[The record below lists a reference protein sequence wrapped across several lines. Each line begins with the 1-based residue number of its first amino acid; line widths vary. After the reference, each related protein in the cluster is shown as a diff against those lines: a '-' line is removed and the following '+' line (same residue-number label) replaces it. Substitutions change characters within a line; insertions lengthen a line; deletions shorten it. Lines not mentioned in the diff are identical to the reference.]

1 MGVEHRCG
9 GRNPR
14 RDNGMIRIN
23 QLKLPVNH
31 KKQDLQKKAAKLL
44 RQPETRIR
52 SLHIRRQSV
61 TRKEGELLYIYA
73 VDVEFEGDKESA
85 VRRAKNVN
93 ITISKEKRY
102 QFPEAGREAPRLK
115 ERPVIIGCGPA
126 GLFCG
131 LMLARA
137 GYRPC
142 DFREGSRRGHKDGP
156 GETVLGGENSRP

>member
-52 SLHIRRQSV
+52 SLHI
-61 TRKEGELLYIYA
+61 
-73 VDVEFEGDKESA
+73 
-85 VRRAKNVN
+85 
-93 ITISKEKRY
+93 
-102 QFPEAGREAPRLK
+102 PAP
-115 ERPVIIGCGPA
+115 V
-126 GLFCG
+126 
-131 LMLARA
+131 
-137 GYRPC
+137 
-142 DFREGSRRGHKDGP
+142 H
-156 GETVLGGENSRP
+156 

>member
-23 QLKLPVNH
+23 QLPVNH
-31 KKQDLQKKAAKLL
+31 KRQDLQKKAAKLL

-52 SLHIRRQSV
+52 SLHIRRQSIDA
-61 TRKEGELLYIYA
+61 RKKGELLYIYA
-73 VDVEFEGDKESA
+73 VDVEFEGDEESA

-93 ITISKEKRY
+93 IAISKEKRY

-115 ERPVIIGCGPA
+115 ERPVQPRSRQRVPTVLRPDACQGRLP
-126 GLFCG
+126 
-131 LMLARA
+131 
-137 GYRPC
+137 PC

-156 GETVLGGENSRP
+156 GETVLGGGNSRP